1 VVVSE
6 TLARR
11 YFPEGDALGRRIAFG
26 VNASN
31 WQTIVGVARD
41 MRDTGLEGEPR
52 AVAYVPYGAVAWS
65 FMTLLV
71 RSQTDPAPLAGA
83 VRRAIW
89 AVDPALPLPDMRP
102 LDGFR
107 ADATAGARFSMLL
120 MTTFAVVALVLGVL
134 GVYGVTLFSV
144 ARRTREL
151 GLRLALGA
159 RRRNVLAMVLG
170 QSIRTIALGVLLGLA
185 GAAALSR
192 LLAALLFETA
202 PREPALYA
210 GAAIGLALV
219 ALVGSLMPA
228 LRATRVDPKVAL
240 SAE

>member
-1 VVVSE
+1 
-6 TLARR
+6 
-11 YFPEGDALGRRIAFG
+11 
-26 VNASN
+26 
-31 WQTIVGVARD
+31 
-41 MRDTGLEGEPR
+41 
-52 AVAYVPYGAVAWS
+52 
-65 FMTLLV
+65 
-71 RSQTDPAPLAGA
+71 
-83 VRRAIW
+83 
-89 AVDPALPLPDMRP
+89 
-102 LDGFR
+102 
-107 ADATAGARFSMLL
+107 

-159 RRRNVLAMVLG
+159 RRHDVLAMVLG

>member
-1 VVVSE
+1 
-6 TLARR
+6 
-11 YFPEGDALGRRIAFG
+11 
-26 VNASN
+26 
-31 WQTIVGVARD
+31 
-41 MRDTGLEGEPR
+41 
-52 AVAYVPYGAVAWS
+52 
-65 FMTLLV
+65 
-71 RSQTDPAPLAGA
+71 
-83 VRRAIW
+83 
-89 AVDPALPLPDMRP
+89 
-102 LDGFR
+102 
-107 ADATAGARFSMLL
+107 
-120 MTTFAVVALVLGVL
+120 
-134 GVYGVTLFSV
+134 
-144 ARRTREL
+144 
-151 GLRLALGA
+151 
-159 RRRNVLAMVLG
+159 MVLG